1 VRAGIF
7 TIPADAYHADPCEV
21 PSLSASIAHLLVS
34 KSPLHAWT
42 AHPKLNPDY
51 ERVEEQRFAIGT
63 VTHALML
70 EHRDVEETVE
80 IVNADDWRT
89 KAAKEAR
96 EAAREAGK
104 IPLLAKQLEDV
115 LAMMR
120 ACKRQLEAIELE
132 PPIFAA
138 AGRSEQTLIWEDAG
152 GVICRAL
159 IDWLHDDYRA
169 IDDLKTTTGSAAP
182 TLWMRNNLYAMGAD
196 VQLAFHARGVK
207 QLTGIE
213 PQMRYIVQEA
223 SPPYALSVISL
234 GSAALMAAQI
244 KVEHAI
250 ARWSVCLDEGKWP
263 GYAPFVHYADLP
275 AWEEMR
281 ALELEEAV

>member
-1 VRAGIF
+1 M
-7 TIPADAYHADPCEV
+7 PAADYHSDPCEV

-51 ERVEEQRFAIGT
+51 ERVEEPRFDVGT
-63 VTHALML
+63 ATHALIL
-70 EHRDVEETVE
+70 ENRELEETVE

-89 KAAKEAR
+89 KAAKEQR
-96 EAAREAGK
+96 DAAREAGK
-104 IPLLAKQLEDV
+104 IALLAKQVEDV

-120 ACKRQLEAIELE
+120 ACKAQLEAVEIK
-132 PPIFAA
+132 PRIFAK
-138 AGRSEQTLIWEDAG
+138 AGRSEQTLIWQEEN
-152 GVICRAL
+152 GVACRAL
-159 IDWLHDDYRA
+159 VDWLHDDYSA
-169 IDDLKTTTGSAAP
+169 IDDLKTTKGSAAP
-182 TLWMRNNLYAMGAD
+182 VLWMRNNLYAMGAD
-196 VQLAFHARGVK
+196 IQLAFHARGVK

-213 PQMRYIVQEA
+213 PEMRYIVQETH
-223 SPPYALSVISL
+223 PPYALSVISL
-234 GSAALMAAQI
+234 GSAALMAAQV

-250 ARWSVCLDEGKWP
+250 ARWSVCLETGKWP

-281 ALELEEAV
+281 ALELEEASA